1 MYLRSSLAPTHHL
14 STTSIA
20 VSRVVFSIHSLAAKL
35 GADSAWLLN
44 NLERSRVKWRTRAHE
59 GELIVE
65 RGCGDVEESAG
76 SHVPTIN
83 SSHSVRVTRV
93 CLTIE
98 RGEMYGIFVTSNE
111 LDVYM
116 ELVAYYGGVR
126 KTGIYARF
134 SDIAERR
141 H

>member
-1 MYLRSSLAPTHHL
+1 
-14 STTSIA
+14 
-20 VSRVVFSIHSLAAKL
+20 
-35 GADSAWLLN
+35 
-44 NLERSRVKWRTRAHE
+44 
-59 GELIVE
+59 
-65 RGCGDVEESAG
+65 
-76 SHVPTIN
+76 
-83 SSHSVRVTRV
+83 
-93 CLTIE
+93 
-98 RGEMYGIFVTSNE
+98 MYGIFVTSNE